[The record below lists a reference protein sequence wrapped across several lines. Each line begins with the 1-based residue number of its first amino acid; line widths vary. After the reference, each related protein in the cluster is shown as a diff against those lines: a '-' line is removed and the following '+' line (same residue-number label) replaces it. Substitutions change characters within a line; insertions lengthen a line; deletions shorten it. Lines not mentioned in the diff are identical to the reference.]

1 MLEISAFKSFTG
13 HVFDT
18 KEDCVAWE
26 TRVRQMQAEVTDN
39 LRNDL
44 LANDIDSFPK
54 DLLDVIN
61 NFNEDDCL
69 VYLTA
74 LSKISYWF
82 NNSGLNYDMNFICY
96 AGEECTKTKDWLSKR
111 QSNKFK

>member
-39 LRNDL
+39 LRNDI
-44 LANDIDSFPK
+44 LASDIDSFPK
-54 DLLDVIN
+54 DLFDVIN
-61 NFNEDDCL
+61 NFKEDDYYK
-69 VYLTA
+69 YLTA

-82 NNSGLNYDMNFICY
+82 NNSGLNYKMNFVCY
-96 AGEECTKTKDWLSKR
+96 DGKEQREIEEWLNRKSIG
-111 QSNKFK
+111 